1 MDHWRKMVCTVL
13 AVCSLST
20 FCVAA
25 AVESAPSTA
34 AAEAPV
40 MGIVPMASHIGL
52 DTSITRKNVSW
63 TQTSGYDSYRVWVD
77 NTTSQRM
84 TVTITSKSN
93 ADKHTFYVPA
103 NSNKSYTVNDAVSGT
118 HTITFATASG
128 DLSGTVRV
136 RVSDTTLM

>member
-1 MDHWRKMVCTVL
+1 MKHWRKMVCTVL
-13 AVCSLST
+13 AVCALST
-20 FCVAA
+20 LSVAGAVETAKPAA
-25 AVESAPSTA
+25 AVPD
-34 AAEAPV
+34 
-40 MGIVPMASHIGL
+40 MGVVPMASHIGL
-52 DTSITRKNVSW
+52 DTSITKKSVTW

-103 NSNKSYTVNDAVSGT
+103 NSNKTYTVNDAVSGT

-136 RVSDTTLM
+136 RVSEEPL

>member
-1 MDHWRKMVCTVL
+1 MYHGRKMLCTVL
-13 AVCSLST
+13 AACALST
-20 FCVAA
+20 LCVAG
-25 AVESAPSTA
+25 AVETAAPAA
-34 AAEAPV
+34 AAEVPT
-40 MGIVPMASHIGL
+40 MGVVPMASHIGL
-52 DTSITRKNVSW
+52 DTSITKKSVSW
-63 TQTSGYDSYRVWVD
+63 TQTSGYESYRVWVD

-103 NSNKSYTVNDAVSGT
+103 NSNKSYTVNNAVSGT